1 MIFFSDPPIDRWR
14 NGYLWVTHLCSQ
26 LWCEQQMEYGFTRKH
41 ELPKEDPKHVVRG
54 LVQFPN
60 FAVLGP
66 FVL

>member
-1 MIFFSDPPIDRWR
+1 MYFFSDPPIDRWR

-54 LVQFPN
+54 LVQFPH
-60 FAVLGP
+60 F
-66 FVL
+66 